1 MFVIEAIM
9 MYYFSKK
16 GGLILNNNLGKRIK
30 ELRKSRN
37 LKQDDLARV
46 LEISRSQISNLEN
59 GRRSLNL
66 KQLEKLCNL
75 FKVDMSFF
83 GVEPNTQETIELLER
98 AKLLF
103 ESDIPEQD
111 KEELYQNLMKIYL
124 KAKGTI

>member
-1 MFVIEAIM
+1 MNNIE
-9 MYYFSKK
+9 
-16 GGLILNNNLGKRIK
+16 LGKRIK

-37 LKQDDLARV
+37 MKQDDLANT
-46 LEISRSQISNLEN
+46 LGISRGQISNLEN

-83 GVEPNTQETIELLER
+83 GVKPDTQETIELLER

-103 ESDIPEQD
+103 ESDIPEKD

>member
-1 MFVIEAIM
+1 M
-9 MYYFSKK
+9 
-16 GGLILNNNLGKRIK
+16 NNNLGKRIK

-37 LKQDDLARV
+37 LKQDDLANI

-66 KQLEKLCNL
+66 TQLEKLCNL

-83 GVEPNTQETIELLER
+83 GVNPNTEETIQLLER
-98 AKLLF
+98 ARLLF
-103 ESDIPEQD
+103 ESDIPNED

>member
-1 MFVIEAIM
+1 M
-9 MYYFSKK
+9 
-16 GGLILNNNLGKRIK
+16 NNNLGKRIK

-37 LKQDDLARV
+37 LKQDDLAKV

-83 GVEPNTQETIELLER
+83 GVEPDTQETIELLER
-98 AKLLF
+98 ARLLF